1 VRGNSNSSGIIILK
15 NMADLKLEILVVP
28 TYNTLTLGIADAST
42 YPTSPAVQSPTIE
55 ITVPGFGVVSLPFNI
70 NDFNIYTSASLGIT
84 AVGESLLPLPDG
96 VYYLRYSVTP
106 AYINYVERTIIRV
119 EKLQEKFDNA
129 FMKLEMMECDLAIRR
144 QQKVNLNSIYYFI
157 QGSIAAANTCAV
169 DTSNKLYIQA
179 DNMLNNFIK
188 NNCYCTGNNYV
199 NNNLY

>member
-1 VRGNSNSSGIIILK
+1 MRGNSNSSGIIILK

-42 YPTSPAVQSPTIE
+42 YPVSPAVTSPTIE
-55 ITVPGFGVVSLPFNI
+55 ITVPGFGMVSLPFNI
-70 NDFNIYTSASLGIT
+70 NDFNIFNSASLGLT
-84 AVGESLLPLPDG
+84 AVGDPLLPLPDG

-119 EKLQEKFDNA
+119 EQLQEKFDNA
-129 FMKLEMMECDLAIRR
+129 FMKLDMMECDLAIRR

-169 DTSNKLYIQA
+169 DTSNKLYTQA
-179 DNMLNNFIK
+179 NNMLNNFIK